1 MSILSIEFLAFL
13 AVFIGFYYL
22 LPGKCRPY
30 VLLAGNIFFYLQFDI
45 RFVPFLLF
53 STASVFF
60 GALALE
66 KVGQRGKKWLLGC
79 ILLLN
84 IGILFFVKFGPGLLS
99 IAGVEAAILV
109 PLGISFYTLQ
119 LCGYLMDVYRGKYSA
134 ERNFGKF
141 AAFSTFFP
149 LMLQGPISRYD
160 QLAHQ
165 LFTTERLPH
174 IYGNLTYGAQLMLWG
189 FFQKLVIADR
199 TAILVNHVFANYAD
213 CSGLLILGAILL
225 YTLQIY
231 TDFSGCVD
239 ICRGAAQMLG
249 IEVIDNFRRPYFSRS
264 IQEFWKRWHIS
275 LSGWFRDY
283 LYIPLGGNRKGTGR
297 KYLNLVIVF
306 LVSGLWHGVGVHFL
320 VWGLLQAVFQI
331 IGAVTLKPKK
341 ALCSR
346 LGIDRDGRGY
356 KLIQYLCTFVLINIS
371 WLFFRADSTVDAIRM
386 LAGTVRIFPLPLRNC
401 IPGFTFKDLLVLGV
415 SAAVLFVV
423 SFLRERGM
431 QIRKTVAGFALPVRW
446 ILYLL
451 GLAIV
456 VILGIYG
463 PGFSSNAF
471 IYMNF

>member
-13 AVFIGFYYL
+13 AVIIGFYYL

-45 RFVPFLLF
+45 RFIPFLLF
-53 STASVFF
+53 SILSVFF
-60 GALALE
+60 GAWIME
-66 KVGQRGKKWLLGC
+66 KASARGKKWILGC

-84 IGILFFVKFGPGLLS
+84 IGLLFFVKFGPGLLAFTGIS
-99 IAGVEAAILV
+99 VTILM

-119 LCGYLMDVYRGKYSA
+119 VCGYLMDVYRGKYPA
-134 ERNFGKF
+134 ERSFCKF
-141 AAFSTFFP
+141 SAFSTFFP

-165 LFTTERLPH
+165 LFSTEKLPH
-174 IYGNLTYGAQLMLWG
+174 IYENLTYGAQLMLWG

-199 TAILVNHVFANYAD
+199 AAIFVNHIFANYSD
-213 CSGLLILGAILL
+213 SSGLLLLGAILL

-283 LYIPLGGNRKGTGR
+283 LYIPLGGNRKGTVR
-297 KYLNLVIVF
+297 KYLNLIIVF

-331 IGAVTLKPKK
+331 IGALTLPAKK
-341 ALCSR
+341 MLCIR
-346 LGIDRDGRGY
+346 FGIDREGRGY
-356 KLIQYLCTFVLINIS
+356 RLAQYLFTFVLINIS
-371 WLFFRADSTVDAIRM
+371 WLFFRADSTRDALQM
-386 LAGTVRIFPLPLRNC
+386 FAGIFRILPLPES
-401 IPGFTFKDLLVLGV
+401 IPGFGLWDVLCLLGA
-415 SAAVLFVV
+415 STVLFMI
-423 SFLRERGM
+423 SFFREKG
-431 QIRKTVAGFALPVRW
+431 IRIRQTIAQLPLFIRWTIYWLALTFV
-446 ILYLL
+446 LL
-451 GLAIV
+451 
-456 VILGIYG
+456 LGIYG
-463 PGFSSNAF
+463 PGYSDNAF

>member
-13 AVFIGFYYL
+13 AVLVGVYYL

-30 VLLAGNIFFYLQFDI
+30 LLLAGNVFFYLQFDI
-45 RFVPFLLF
+45 RFVPFLLL
-53 STASVFF
+53 SILSVFW
-60 GALALE
+60 GAWAVE
-66 KVGQRGKKWLLGC
+66 KAGDHTKKWILGC
-79 ILLLN
+79 VLFLN
-84 IGILFFVKFGPGLLS
+84 IGLLFFVKFGPGLMKL
-99 IAGVEAAILV
+99 AGAEVSVLV

-119 LCGYLMDVYRGKYSA
+119 LCGYLMDVYRGKYRA
-134 ERNFGKF
+134 ERNFVKF

-149 LMLQGPISRYD
+149 LILQGPISRYD

-165 LFTTERLPH
+165 LFSTEKKTD
-174 IYGNLTYGAQLMLWG
+174 IYENLTFGAQLILWG

-199 TAILVNHVFANYAD
+199 AAILVNHVFANYAES
-213 CSGLLILGAILL
+213 SGLLILGSILL
-225 YTLQIY
+225 YTQQIN

-283 LYIPLGGNRKGTGR
+283 LYIPLGGNRKGTVR
-297 KYLNLVIVF
+297 KYINLVIVF

-331 IGAVTLKPKK
+331 IGALTLPAKK

-346 LGIDRDGRGY
+346 LGIDRESRGY
-356 KLIQYLCTFVLINIS
+356 GLIQYLCTFLLINLS
-371 WLFFRADSTVDAIRM
+371 WLFFRADSTTDALQMLLGIFRVHPLPVSIPGFGLWDVLM
-386 LAGTVRIFPLPLRNC
+386 LAG
-401 IPGFTFKDLLVLGV
+401 
-415 SAAVLFVV
+415 SSAVLFAV
-423 SFLRERGM
+423 SFLREKGVY
-431 QIRKTVAGFALPVRW
+431 IRKTVAGFSLPVRW

-451 GLAIV
+451 ALTA
-456 VILGIYG
+456 VILMGIYG
-463 PGFSSNAF
+463 PGYSDNAF
-471 IYMNF
+471 IYMSF

>member
-13 AVFIGFYYL
+13 AVLTAVYYL
-22 LPGKCRPY
+22 IPGKCRPY

-53 STASVFF
+53 TVLSVFL
-60 GALALE
+60 GAWGME
-66 KVGQRGKKWLLGC
+66 KVGQRAKKW
-79 ILLLN
+79 ILCCVLTLN
-84 IGILFFVKFGPGLLS
+84 IGLLFFVKFGPGLLTF
-99 IAGVEAAILV
+99 AGLDASVLV

-119 LCGYLMDVYRGKYSA
+119 LCGYLMDVYRGKYRA

-165 LFTTERLPH
+165 LFTTEKLPH
-174 IYGNLTYGAQLMLWG
+174 IYENLTFGAQLMLWG

-199 TAILVNHVFANYAD
+199 AAILVNHVFSNHAD
-213 CSGLLILGAILL
+213 SSGLLILGAVLL

-249 IEVIDNFRRPYFSRS
+249 IRVMDNFRRPYFSRS

-283 LYIPLGGNRKGTGR
+283 LYIPLGGNRKGKVR
-297 KYLNLVIVF
+297 KYINLMIVF

-331 IGAVTLKPKK
+331 IGALTLPAKK
-341 ALCSR
+341 SLCGR
-346 LGIDRDGRGY
+346 LGIDRESRGY
-356 KLIQYLCTFVLINIS
+356 RFAQYLCTFVLINIS
-371 WLFFRADSTVDAIRM
+371 WLFFRADSTRDAVQM
-386 LAGTVRIFPLPLRNC
+386 LLGIFRCLPLPDS
-401 IPGFTFKDLLVLGV
+401 IPGFGLWDVLIL
-415 SAAVLFVV
+415 SAATAVLFGV
-423 SFLRERGM
+423 SLLREREM
-431 QIRKTVAGFALPVRW
+431 CIRQTVAGFALPVRW
-446 ILYLL
+446 ILYLAAL
-451 GLAIV
+451 TAVL
-456 VILGIYG
+456 LMGIYG
-463 PGFSSNAF
+463 PGYSDNAF